1 MKVIIVEDDLVM
13 GDVLSFTLRR
23 EGFEVILFRD
33 GREALDKWRSELP
46 HLVLLDVELPGADGF
61 TICRE
66 IRKASNV
73 PIIML
78 TSRDSD
84 QDMVNG
90 LQLGA
95 DDYVTKPFSP
105 TQFIARVHSVLRR
118 SGMRISPKQ
127 RQTQHISL
135 DMQRH
140 QVDIKG
146 RVRIQLTEMESRL
159 LEFLLLHQGDVLTA
173 SSLIESIWGPGG
185 ADRAMLKQLV
195 YRLRQKIEDDPA
207 QPAYIQAV
215 PGVGYTF
222 IS

>member
-1 MKVIIVEDDLVM
+1 
-13 GDVLSFTLRR
+13 
-23 EGFEVILFRD
+23 
-33 GREALDKWRSELP
+33 
-46 HLVLLDVELPGADGF
+46 
-61 TICRE
+61 
-66 IRKASNV
+66 
-73 PIIML
+73 
-78 TSRDSD
+78 
-84 QDMVNG
+84 MVNG

-95 DDYVTKPFSP
+95 DDYITKPFSP

-118 SGMRISPKQ
+118 SGIRISPKQ
-127 RQTQHISL
+127 RQTQQIHL

-146 RVRIQLTEMESRL
+146 RARIQLTEMESRL
-159 LEFLLLHQGDVLTA
+159 LESLLLHQGDVLTA
-173 SSLIESIWGPGG
+173 SSLIENIWGPGG
-185 ADRAMLKQLV
+185 ADRTMLKQLV